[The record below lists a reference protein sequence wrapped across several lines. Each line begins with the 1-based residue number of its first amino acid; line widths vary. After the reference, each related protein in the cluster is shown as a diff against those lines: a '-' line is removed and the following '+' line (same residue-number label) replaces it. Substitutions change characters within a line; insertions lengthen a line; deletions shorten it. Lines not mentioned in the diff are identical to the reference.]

1 VTRRPGSEK
10 SLALFSDQQSAVRF
24 SQRKIYRKG
33 REGRKGIGIKKTV
46 AADLRSAAEPA
57 TKNTH
62 HGGTE
67 KTQSESQ
74 NQNLN
79 TEDTEKLGGRGGLK
93 NTECKLKEKSF
104 FAAWHESVC

>member
-1 VTRRPGSEK
+1 
-10 SLALFSDQQSAVRF
+10 LAGGRIIPLAWEIKTFET
-24 SQRKIYRKG
+24 QRG
-33 REGRKGIGIKKTV
+33 R
-46 AADLRSAAEPA
+46 AA

-67 KTQSESQ
+67 TRRRLKAKVK

-93 NTECKLKEKSF
+93 NTESKLKGKSF
-104 FAAWHESVC
+104 FAAWYESVC